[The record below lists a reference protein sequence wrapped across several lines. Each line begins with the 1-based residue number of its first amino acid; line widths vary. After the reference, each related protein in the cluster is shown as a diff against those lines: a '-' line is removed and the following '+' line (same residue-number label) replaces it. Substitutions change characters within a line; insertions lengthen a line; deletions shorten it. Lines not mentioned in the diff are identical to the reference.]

1 MKLSDLPGLE
11 SLLYETVCKLN
22 LTDQPWVLGGSC
34 SLLLQGVQ
42 LDKPPR
48 DIDIYTDAESVHE
61 LHASLADWAEDA
73 PHLDQEGMYA
83 SILSHYGRYGVSIEL
98 VGGFTVMTGG
108 SEYRVEIGP
117 LLHHAAPEHR
127 IQGTVVR
134 LMPLSHELVFNVL
147 RARPDRY
154 EATAAAI
161 LLNPN
166 EHLPLLSK
174 ILTRNRLNMQHRS
187 TLSGLLDHLI

>member
-1 MKLSDLPGLE
+1 
-11 SLLYETVCKLN
+11 
-22 LTDQPWVLGGSC
+22 
-34 SLLLQGVQ
+34 
-42 LDKPPR
+42 
-48 DIDIYTDAESVHE
+48 
-61 LHASLADWAEDA
+61 
-73 PHLDQEGMYA
+73 
-83 SILSHYGRYGVSIEL
+83 
-98 VGGFTVMTGG
+98 
-108 SEYRVEIGP
+108 
-117 LLHHAAPEHR
+117 
-127 IQGTVVR
+127 
-134 LMPLSHELVFNVL
+134 MPLSHELVFNVL

>member
-1 MKLSDLPGLE
+1 MKLSDVPGLE

-22 LTDQPWVLGGSC
+22 PTGQPWLLGGSC

-48 DIDIYTDAESVHE
+48 DIDIYADAESVHK
-61 LHASLADWAEDA
+61 LHASLADWAEDS
-73 PHLDQEGMYA
+73 PHLDQEGIYA
-83 SILSHYGRYGVSIEL
+83 SILSHYGQHGVSIEL
-98 VGGFTVMTGG
+98 VGGFIVMTGG

-127 IQGTVVR
+127 IQGAGVR
-134 LMPLSHELVFNVL
+134 LMPLAHEMVFNVL
-147 RARPDRY
+147 RDRPDRY
-154 EATAAAI
+154 EAIAETI
-161 LLNPN
+161 LLRPD

-174 ILTRNRLNMQHRS
+174 ILTRNKLNAQHRLI
-187 TLSGLLDHLI
+187 LSGLLDHLI